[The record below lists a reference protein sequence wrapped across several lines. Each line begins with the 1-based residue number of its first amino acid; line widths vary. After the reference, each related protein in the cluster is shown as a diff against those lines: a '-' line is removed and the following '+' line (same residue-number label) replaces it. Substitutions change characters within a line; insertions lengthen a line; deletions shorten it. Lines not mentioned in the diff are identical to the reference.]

1 MEFFPAATGPWLY
14 LPRMYGSGSLF
25 IVLGALSGFVSVAA
39 GAFGAHALRKRLGA
53 DLLAVF
59 ETGARYQMFHALGLV
74 GIGLLLGRQPSA
86 ALGAAG
92 WLFVVG
98 SVLFSGSLYALALS
112 GVRRLGAITPLGG
125 LAFLGGWLALAW
137 AVLAG

>member
-1 MEFFPAATGPWLY
+1 VGVYLLHMTGP
-14 LPRMYGSGSLF
+14 GSLF

-39 GAFGAHALRKRLGA
+39 GAFGAHALRKRLSA

-74 GIGLLLGRQPSA
+74 GIGLLLGRQASA
-86 ALGAAG
+86 TLDTAG
-92 WLFVVG
+92 WLFLVG

-112 GVRRLGAITPLGG
+112 GVRRFGAIAPLGG

-137 AVLAG
+137 AALRG